1 VRQLR
6 AAGAVIL
13 GKTAVPEMMLSPSTE
28 TVSFGATHNPWD
40 LAYTPGGSSGGSGAA
55 VAAGLAPIA
64 LGSDGAGSIRIPA
77 GWCGL
82 FGLKPQ
88 RDRVPI
94 APHDDAWLGLSVNGP
109 LTRTVEDAA
118 LFLDVTNTGKTP
130 RGGFVK
136 AAARKPGRL
145 RIALSAKLPTTMVG
159 RVGLAQQRALDGV
172 ESLLRELGHE
182 VFWRDP
188 DYPAWAVY
196 GHVLPRMWRGVHD
209 DVQKLPYPE
218 RLEPRTRAIAR
229 LGGLISDSQIEKVRA
244 AEPALAARYTWAHRL
259 VAVVS
264 DGSAVLGLG
273 DIGPSASLP
282 VMEGKAALFKTFGGL
297 DSIPIVLDTK
307 DPDEIVETLI
317 RLRPSFG
324 AVNLEDISAPRCFEI
339 ERRVIEALDCP
350 VMHDD
355 QHGTAIV
362 LLAALLGATKVLG
375 RDMSSLK
382 MVISGAGAAGVA
394 CANILL
400 TAGLADITMV
410 DSKGIVHS
418 GRGDLNDVK
427 AELAT
432 RTNPEGR
439 TGAVAE
445 ALAGADVFLGL
456 SAGKVAEESIAAMAP
471 GGVVFACS
479 NPEPEIH
486 PEVAKRYAAIVA
498 TGRSDFPNQINNVL
512 AFPGVFRGAL
522 DAGARR
528 ITEKM
533 KVAAAEAIFS
543 VVGDDLAADHI
554 VPSPLDPRVG
564 PAVAAAVAA
573 AAQE

>member
-1 VRQLR
+1 
-6 AAGAVIL
+6 
-13 GKTAVPEMMLSPSTE
+13 MSE
-28 TVSFGATHNPWD
+28 TVPAPHLVIDDEEIFAAHEGGKLSID
-40 LAYTPGGSSGGSGAA
+40 LKAPLDTQRALSIAYTPG
-55 VAAGLAPIA
+55 VAKV
-64 LGSDGAGSIRIPA
+64 
-77 GWCGL
+77 C
-82 FGLKPQ
+82 
-88 RDRVPI
+88 
-94 APHDDAWLGLSVNGP
+94 
-109 LTRTVEDAA
+109 
-118 LFLDVTNTGKTP
+118 
-130 RGGFVK
+130 
-136 AAARKPGRL
+136 
-145 RIALSAKLPTTMVG
+145 
-159 RVGLAQQRALDGV
+159 
-172 ESLLRELGHE
+172 
-182 VFWRDP
+182 
-188 DYPAWAVY
+188 
-196 GHVLPRMWRGVHD
+196 
-209 DVQKLPYPE
+209 
-218 RLEPRTRAIAR
+218 RAIDA
-229 LGGLISDSQIEKVRA
+229 D
-244 AEPALAARYTWAHRL
+244 PALAARYTWAHRL

-273 DIGPSASLP
+273 DIGAAASLP

-297 DSIPIVLDTK
+297 NSIPIVLNTQ
-307 DPDEIVETLI
+307 DPDEIVDILVKM
-317 RLRPSFG
+317 RPSFG

-339 ERRVIEALDCP
+339 EQRVIEALDCP

-362 LLAALLGATKVLG
+362 VLAALLGATAVLG
-375 RDMSSLK
+375 REMSSLK

-400 TAGLADITMV
+400 TAGLSDITLL

-418 GRGDLNDVK
+418 GRDDLNSVK
-427 AELAT
+427 AELAG

-439 TGAVAE
+439 TGGQAE
-445 ALAGADVFLGL
+445 ALEGADVFLGV
-456 SAGKVAEESIAAMAP
+456 SAGKVPEELIARMAP

-479 NPEPEIH
+479 NPDPEIH
-486 PEVAKRYAAIVA
+486 PEIAKRYAAIVA

-573 AAQE
+573 ASRE